1 MASAHGLR
9 DTGNSLLDRLP
20 HDEYDLLKPLLQTV
34 GLALKQV
41 VHEYDAEVA
50 HVHFPTTSLMSILA
64 VLEEDDPVETATV
77 GKEGFIGLS
86 MALGVSESPNRVICQ
101 MAGESLRLPI
111 RPFAEAMAKGRGLPS
126 LVHRYVAFSL
136 RATGQAIA
144 CNALHTIEARAAR
157 WLLTVHDQCGRD
169 EFVMTH
175 EFLAYMLGVRRQTVT
190 VVAGALQNAG
200 LISYRRG
207 VVHVRDRQG
216 LEDAACECYATGRD
230 YYGRVMN

>member
-34 GLALKQV
+34 ALALKQV

-50 HVHFPTTSLMSILA
+50 HVHFPTTALMSILA

-126 LVHRYVAFSL
+126 LVYRYVAFSL
-136 RATGQAIA
+136 RTTGQAIA
-144 CNALHTIEARAAR
+144 CNALHP
-157 WLLTVHDQCGRD
+157 VD
-169 EFVMTH
+169 
-175 EFLAYMLGVRRQTVT
+175 MLGVRRQTVT

-207 VVHVRDRQG
+207 VILVRDRQG

-230 YYGRVMN
+230 YYERIMS